1 MDFYLPC
8 TIWDFCSCLL
18 YFLFFENYQYLGI
31 VILFILIFYCLFS
44 SFNTEWSDLFTLELK
59 KIYEK
64 VAILNIDD
72 FNPNTSVKDIESLS
86 KSVQDYVEGK
96 RIEIQNLTERD
107 SFRRDFL
114 GNVSHEL
121 KTPLFMVQGYIL
133 TLIEG
138 AVKDK
143 MIRDKYL
150 ERANKGVE
158 RLVSIVKDLDM
169 IAKLETHRS

>member
-1 MDFYLPC
+1 M
-8 TIWDFCSCLL
+8 
-18 YFLFFENYQYLGI
+18 ER
-31 VILFILIFYCLFS
+31 FIYARI
-44 SFNTEWSDLFTLELK
+44 K

-114 GNVSHEL
+114 GNVFTS
-121 KTPLFMVQGYIL
+121 
-133 TLIEG
+133 
-138 AVKDK
+138 
-143 MIRDKYL
+143 
-150 ERANKGVE
+150 
-158 RLVSIVKDLDM
+158 
-169 IAKLETHRS
+169 